1 MGTATVSAKIP
12 EKLKEQLDEADVNI
26 SEAIREALEAEI
38 RERRRADLKDR
49 ATGVE
54 SSMSRE
60 ELAEV
65 VREDREKR

>member
-12 EKLKEQLDEADVNI
+12 EELKEQLDEADVNI

-38 RERRRADLKDR
+38 RERQRADLKDR

-54 SSMSRE
+54 SSMSRA

-65 VREDREKR
+65 VREAREKR